1 MKATSESSSN
11 LGSPISMRD
20 VLIRVW
26 DQGYQ
31 SPHFRRSRFRPDG
44 ITFRIT
50 IACRQFPY
58 SAAFTT
64 NINWKKSRLEKFRMS
79 YLRSTPTSAA
89 VPAACQP
96 PIPPSKN
103 FWPRE
108 SRSVGPVDSLGHDRA
123 EHVEASELTSA
134 ATSRFKTWLV
144 WRRNYSDC
152 RPNRRCICRTRPDI
166 RSGLRQSRSGVEM
179 CRSASRWP
187 D

>member
-44 ITFRIT
+44 VTFRIT

-79 YLRSTPTSAA
+79 YLRSTGWHVHRHERPQRVYQDIPIVVYLS
-89 VPAACQP
+89 PA
-96 PIPPSKN
+96 
-103 FWPRE
+103 PRGQ
-108 SRSVGPVDSLGHDRA
+108 RQ
-123 EHVEASELTSA
+123 
-134 ATSRFKTWLV
+134 
-144 WRRNYSDC
+144 
-152 RPNRRCICRTRPDI
+152 CRT
-166 RSGLRQSRSGVEM
+166 LRWTNPSISK
-179 CRSASRWP
+179 
-187 D
+187 

>member
-20 VLIRVW
+20 VRIRVW

-79 YLRSTPTSAA
+79 YLRRAREVQDSALRSLA
-89 VPAACQP
+89 WCIRNANFRGGTDRQP
-96 PIPPSKN
+96 LAH
-103 FWPRE
+103 RHT
-108 SRSVGPVDSLGHDRA
+108 G
-123 EHVEASELTSA
+123 
-134 ATSRFKTWLV
+134 
-144 WRRNYSDC
+144 
-152 RPNRRCICRTRPDI
+152 
-166 RSGLRQSRSGVEM
+166 
-179 CRSASRWP
+179 
-187 D
+187 

>member
-79 YLRSTPTSAA
+79 YLRSTGLN
-89 VPAACQP
+89 
-96 PIPPSKN
+96 K
-103 FWPRE
+103 R
-108 SRSVGPVDSLGHDRA
+108 SRRQKVQGLLGQCA
-123 EHVEASELTSA
+123 L
-134 ATSRFKTWLV
+134 ATVANLGRLATL
-144 WRRNYSDC
+144 N
-152 RPNRRCICRTRPDI
+152 
-166 RSGLRQSRSGVEM
+166 L
-179 CRSASRWP
+179 
-187 D
+187 

>member
-20 VLIRVW
+20 VFIRVW

-79 YLRSTPTSAA
+79 YLRSTA
-89 VPAACQP
+89 VPTHA
-96 PIPPSKN
+96 
-103 FWPRE
+103 
-108 SRSVGPVDSLGHDRA
+108 
-123 EHVEASELTSA
+123 VEAMLNVAVAELPFDVTLL
-134 ATSRFKTWLV
+134 KL
-144 WRRNYSDC
+144 
-152 RPNRRCICRTRPDI
+152 RP
-166 RSGLRQSRSGVEM
+166 GQVVE
-179 CRSASRWP
+179 S
-187 D
+187 

>member
-11 LGSPISMRD
+11 LGLPISMRD

-79 YLRSTPTSAA
+79 YLRSTAPAHIGFGHRLNQFADIGSGPRTSWIG
-89 VPAACQP
+89 V
-96 PIPPSKN
+96 
-103 FWPRE
+103 
-108 SRSVGPVDSLGHDRA
+108 LG
-123 EHVEASELTSA
+123 
-134 ATSRFKTWLV
+134 
-144 WRRNYSDC
+144 
-152 RPNRRCICRTRPDI
+152 
-166 RSGLRQSRSGVEM
+166 
-179 CRSASRWP
+179 
-187 D
+187 

>member
-31 SPHFRRSRFRPDG
+31 IPHFRRSRFRPDG

-79 YLRSTPTSAA
+79 YLRSTGMPVIAVLQAA
-89 VPAACQP
+89 SIKRRAVA
-96 PIPPSKN
+96 KV
-103 FWPRE
+103 E
-108 SRSVGPVDSLGHDRA
+108 SQV
-123 EHVEASELTSA
+123 
-134 ATSRFKTWLV
+134 
-144 WRRNYSDC
+144 RNLE
-152 RPNRRCICRTRPDI
+152 P
-166 RSGLRQSRSGVEM
+166 
-179 CRSASRWP
+179 
-187 D
+187 

>member
-64 NINWKKSRLEKFRMS
+64 NINWKQSRLEKFRMS
-79 YLRSTPTSAA
+79 YLRSTTAPTALA
-89 VPAACQP
+89 FENRQ
-96 PIPPSKN
+96 
-103 FWPRE
+103 F
-108 SRSVGPVDSLGHDRA
+108 
-123 EHVEASELTSA
+123 VEIILLMDK
-134 ATSRFKTWLV
+134 FV
-144 WRRNYSDC
+144 M
-152 RPNRRCICRTRPDI
+152 RCARI
-166 RSGLRQSRSGVEM
+166 RS
-179 CRSASRWP
+179 
-187 D
+187 

>member
-1 MKATSESSSN
+1 
-11 LGSPISMRD
+11 MRD

-79 YLRSTPTSAA
+79 YLRSTGFGGRY
-89 VPAACQP
+89 PAAIEELNTKIKTWQGTQQRMNLAST
-96 PIPPSKN
+96 ITDLRSK
-103 FWPRE
+103 FQVTDR
-108 SRSVGPVDSLGHDRA
+108 DIDRA
-123 EHVEASELTSA
+123 T
-134 ATSRFKTWLV
+134 
-144 WRRNYSDC
+144 
-152 RPNRRCICRTRPDI
+152 P
-166 RSGLRQSRSGVEM
+166 
-179 CRSASRWP
+179 
-187 D
+187 

>member
-79 YLRSTPTSAA
+79 YLRSTTVCAVSGGLAGIDSGTASDALTFSVSCFQTLQAINITSGAA
-89 VPAACQP
+89 A
-96 PIPPSKN
+96 
-103 FWPRE
+103 
-108 SRSVGPVDSLGHDRA
+108 
-123 EHVEASELTSA
+123 
-134 ATSRFKTWLV
+134 
-144 WRRNYSDC
+144 
-152 RPNRRCICRTRPDI
+152 
-166 RSGLRQSRSGVEM
+166 
-179 CRSASRWP
+179 
-187 D
+187 

>member
-31 SPHFRRSRFRPDG
+31 IPHFRRSRFRPDG

-79 YLRSTPTSAA
+79 YLRSTAKDQEDHP
-89 VPAACQP
+89 
-96 PIPPSKN
+96 KK
-103 FWPRE
+103 RE
-108 SRSVGPVDSLGHDRA
+108 DCVQHEAESV
-123 EHVEASELTSA
+123 
-134 ATSRFKTWLV
+134 
-144 WRRNYSDC
+144 
-152 RPNRRCICRTRPDI
+152 
-166 RSGLRQSRSGVEM
+166 
-179 CRSASRWP
+179 SASSLKINRFRNRWNSGEAQVHGCKQLGMKSGSTFAQALARGQFIRAIKGEVRNAIEIREAIEGSATQRVKHEVV

>member
-79 YLRSTPTSAA
+79 YLRSIAVRTGYNCNLSSKSAHNTISFRKFS
-89 VPAACQP
+89 QRLKP
-96 PIPPSKN
+96 PRLVRA
-103 FWPRE
+103 PRNRCG
-108 SRSVGPVDSLGHDRA
+108 SARPGSVA
-123 EHVEASELTSA
+123 
-134 ATSRFKTWLV
+134 
-144 WRRNYSDC
+144 
-152 RPNRRCICRTRPDI
+152 PNRNK
-166 RSGLRQSRSGVEM
+166 
-179 CRSASRWP
+179 RSAMRSP
-187 D
+187 STTHSS

>member
-79 YLRSTPTSAA
+79 YLRSTGGNRP
-89 VPAACQP
+89 QFENKLQE
-96 PIPPSKN
+96 IEQ
-103 FWPRE
+103 RH
-108 SRSVGPVDSLGHDRA
+108 RSV
-123 EHVEASELTSA
+123 
-134 ATSRFKTWLV
+134 TSR
-144 WRRNYSDC
+144 
-152 RPNRRCICRTRPDI
+152 
-166 RSGLRQSRSGVEM
+166 
-179 CRSASRWP
+179 
-187 D
+187 

>member
-1 MKATSESSSN
+1 MKDTSESSSN

-20 VLIRVW
+20 VRIRVW

-79 YLRSTPTSAA
+79 YLRSTGSFALFGQETFAHLLHDLLEA
-89 VPAACQP
+89 G
-96 PIPPSKN
+96 
-103 FWPRE
+103 R
-108 SRSVGPVDSLGHDRA
+108 PVAIYDPHL
-123 EHVEASELTSA
+123 
-134 ATSRFKTWLV
+134 
-144 WRRNYSDC
+144 
-152 RPNRRCICRTRPDI
+152 
-166 RSGLRQSRSGVEM
+166 LR
-179 CRSASRWP
+179 
-187 D
+187 

>member
-79 YLRSTPTSAA
+79 YLRSTGGYSQGDPVRKTDGCARWSGTGLFVLDDDDLRPTY
-89 VPAACQP
+89 
-96 PIPPSKN
+96 
-103 FWPRE
+103 
-108 SRSVGPVDSLGHDRA
+108 RSTVQQ
-123 EHVEASELTSA
+123 
-134 ATSRFKTWLV
+134 
-144 WRRNYSDC
+144 
-152 RPNRRCICRTRPDI
+152 
-166 RSGLRQSRSGVEM
+166 SGLGQARFS
-179 CRSASRWP
+179 CRIALIRVAESTLTAIAYYQL
-187 D
+187 

>member
-79 YLRSTPTSAA
+79 YLRSTGRNAA
-89 VPAACQP
+89 EDETV
-96 PIPPSKN
+96 
-103 FWPRE
+103 F
-108 SRSVGPVDSLGHDRA
+108 PVTL
-123 EHVEASELTSA
+123 LFIFTFKF
-134 ATSRFKTWLV
+134 TSRVRLEIHL
-144 WRRNYSDC
+144 DC
-152 RPNRRCICRTRPDI
+152 
-166 RSGLRQSRSGVEM
+166 RSGLRFG
-179 CRSASRWP
+179 
-187 D
+187 

>member
-64 NINWKKSRLEKFRMS
+64 NINWKKSRLEKFRIS
-79 YLRSTPTSAA
+79 YLRNTDGFLAGEAGQKAA
-89 VPAACQP
+89 GVGRWGGDGLVL
-96 PIPPSKN
+96 
-103 FWPRE
+103 FRE
-108 SRSVGPVDSLGHDRA
+108 HHL
-123 EHVEASELTSA
+123 
-134 ATSRFKTWLV
+134 
-144 WRRNYSDC
+144 
-152 RPNRRCICRTRPDI
+152 
-166 RSGLRQSRSGVEM
+166 
-179 CRSASRWP
+179 
-187 D
+187 

>member
-79 YLRSTPTSAA
+79 YLRSTGGGKKNTTMDGRYGTTRVSNINVTS
-89 VPAACQP
+89 
-96 PIPPSKN
+96 
-103 FWPRE
+103 
-108 SRSVGPVDSLGHDRA
+108 GPKVTGLFTHDRNTKMD
-123 EHVEASELTSA
+123 SGCWNLRGQTTS
-134 ATSRFKTWLV
+134 S
-144 WRRNYSDC
+144 
-152 RPNRRCICRTRPDI
+152 
-166 RSGLRQSRSGVEM
+166 
-179 CRSASRWP
+179 
-187 D
+187 

>member
-11 LGSPISMRD
+11 LGLPISMRD

-79 YLRSTPTSAA
+79 YLRSTTLRINQPSRPDGSRGFASSQHEPTAIWQECRCLSWQRPELSLGDLWFRRCNLNGPGERFSSLLLTNAGGSG
-89 VPAACQP
+89 
-96 PIPPSKN
+96 PSCYA
-103 FWPRE
+103 E
-108 SRSVGPVDSLGHDRA
+108 SRRFRNSSQSH
-123 EHVEASELTSA
+123 HWEATIVL
-134 ATSRFKTWLV
+134 
-144 WRRNYSDC
+144 C
-152 RPNRRCICRTRPDI
+152 
-166 RSGLRQSRSGVEM
+166 
-179 CRSASRWP
+179 
-187 D
+187 

>member
-79 YLRSTPTSAA
+79 YLRSTSPEFD
-89 VPAACQP
+89 VR
-96 PIPPSKN
+96 N
-103 FWPRE
+103 
-108 SRSVGPVDSLGHDRA
+108 
-123 EHVEASELTSA
+123 
-134 ATSRFKTWLV
+134 TSRWLV
-144 WRRNYSDC
+144 AGSRG
-152 RPNRRCICRTRPDI
+152 
-166 RSGLRQSRSGVEM
+166 GLMLS
-179 CRSASRWP
+179 
-187 D
+187 

>member
-79 YLRSTPTSAA
+79 YLRSTTA
-89 VPAACQP
+89 VAKVFP
-96 PIPPSKN
+96 PQC
-103 FWPRE
+103 
-108 SRSVGPVDSLGHDRA
+108 L
-123 EHVEASELTSA
+123 
-134 ATSRFKTWLV
+134 
-144 WRRNYSDC
+144 
-152 RPNRRCICRTRPDI
+152 NRRTQQPAPCLYRRVLLDF
-166 RSGLRQSRSGVEM
+166 
-179 CRSASRWP
+179 A
-187 D
+187 